1 MIIMML
7 NSSQNTLFENP
18 FGFELNNQI
27 NKSNWFETNRTLL
40 FRFIFIAIFS
50 LLFCYKSIRNRINSI
65 RLIDKIP
72 GPPVNPYLP
81 WLGHAYIVLALDR
94 CNYKYGTYALI
105 FQMVSSVNRIYS
117 QEGIC
122 RMWIGLK
129 PLVLLFR
136 PNDVEIIL
144 SRNNLTEKSTEY
156 RFLNSWLGEGLVTS
170 GKQKWR
176 LRRKI
181 LTPAF
186 HFRIIEDFLPI
197 INEQSD
203 ILIKKLDLIVQNGP
217 KVIDVVSI
225 ITLCMLDII
234 CETAM
239 GSKLNL
245 QANSNHEYV
254 EALYNI
260 SRIFL
265 IRLMRPWL
273 WNDFIFNQTDY
284 GHLFNRS
291 VSETKKFT
299 MKVIKKR
306 RNQWIEF
313 LSSNQN
319 ESGGNLKA
327 NNGNKNK
334 LFERNNELSKKLSI
348 HQKKFLPMIETKS
361 ADNSNAKRLAFLD
374 LLLQHH
380 LVTKKLTLEDL
391 REEVDTFMFAGHD
404 TTSHAIS
411 WILYMLGLH
420 PDVQQKV
427 WQEINSILPNK
438 IDGDDDDDDDDD
450 ENYDITIE
458 QIKQMKYLDCVIKEV
473 LRIYPTAPFI
483 GRDLTEDTDINGYL
497 VPKGTTVGIFTYV
510 LHRDPQIFPEPE
522 RFRPER
528 FLPENCNGRH
538 PFSFIPFS
546 AGPRNCIGQK
556 FAMNEIK
563 IVTVKIVKRFRL
575 RSIDERDR
583 LVIVGEMI
591 LRSLNGI
598 KILFEKRAIKQK
610 KTH

>member
-1 MIIMML
+1 M
-7 NSSQNTLFENP
+7 
-18 FGFELNNQI
+18 
-27 NKSNWFETNRTLL
+27 
-40 FRFIFIAIFS
+40 
-50 LLFCYKSIRNRINSI
+50 
-65 RLIDKIP
+65 
-72 GPPVNPYLP
+72 
-81 WLGHAYIVLALDR
+81 
-94 CNYKYGTYALI
+94 
-105 FQMVSSVNRIYS
+105 
-117 QEGIC
+117 
-122 RMWIGLK
+122 
-129 PLVLLFR
+129 
-136 PNDVEIIL
+136 
-144 SRNNLTEKSTEY
+144 
-156 RFLNSWLGEGLVTS
+156 TS

-334 LFERNNELSKKLSI
+334 LFERNNEFKQKIIDPSKKVPSDDVGVI
-348 HQKKFLPMIETKS
+348 AENEEDFHSNGEDFDQIKSSKFFHQKHSETKS

-391 REEVDTFMFAGHD
+391 REEVDTFMFAV
-404 TTSHAIS
+404 SVYFL
-411 WILYMLGLH
+411 IL
-420 PDVQQKV
+420 
-427 WQEINSILPNK
+427 LP
-438 IDGDDDDDDDDD
+438 
-450 ENYDITIE
+450 
-458 QIKQMKYLDCVIKEV
+458 
-473 LRIYPTAPFI
+473 
-483 GRDLTEDTDINGYL
+483 
-497 VPKGTTVGIFTYV
+497 
-510 LHRDPQIFPEPE
+510 
-522 RFRPER
+522 
-528 FLPENCNGRH
+528 FLPI
-538 PFSFIPFS
+538 S
-546 AGPRNCIGQK
+546 
-556 FAMNEIK
+556 
-563 IVTVKIVKRFRL
+563 V
-575 RSIDERDR
+575 
-583 LVIVGEMI
+583 
-591 LRSLNGI
+591 
-598 KILFEKRAIKQK
+598 
-610 KTH
+610 